1 MVGEASHSMIG
12 GIRYE
17 KHQLKFRQRRETNIL
32 KNLFKEYGLLFLISF
47 VASFIVGFFIGI
59 LLLNYK
65 NQEVRIAELEEQ
77 KNEMYQELII
87 TKDQLTQIQMRN
99 EAIKY
104 IDELEE

>member
-1 MVGEASHSMIG
+1 M
-12 GIRYE
+12 
-17 KHQLKFRQRRETNIL
+17 
-32 KNLFKEYGLLFLISF
+32 KNSFKEYGLLFLTSF

-59 LLLNYK
+59 LLLNYR

-77 KNEMYQELII
+77 NNEMYHELIV

>member
-1 MVGEASHSMIG
+1 M
-12 GIRYE
+12 
-17 KHQLKFRQRRETNIL
+17 
-32 KNLFKEYGLLFLISF
+32 KNSFKEYGLLFLTSF

-59 LLLNYK
+59 LLLNYR

-77 KNEMYQELII
+77 RNEMYQELIE
-87 TKDQLTQIQMRN
+87 TKDILNQIQMRN

>member
-1 MVGEASHSMIG
+1 M
-12 GIRYE
+12 
-17 KHQLKFRQRRETNIL
+17 
-32 KNLFKEYGLLFLISF
+32 KNSFKEYGLLFLTSF

-59 LLLNYK
+59 LLLNYR

-77 KNEMYQELII
+77 RNEMYQELIE
-87 TKDQLTQIQMRN
+87 TKDALTQIQMRD

>member
-1 MVGEASHSMIG
+1 M
-12 GIRYE
+12 
-17 KHQLKFRQRRETNIL
+17 
-32 KNLFKEYGLLFLISF
+32 KNLFKEYGLLFLTSF
-47 VASFIVGFFIGI
+47 VASFMVGFFIGI
-59 LLLNYK
+59 LLLSSR

-77 KNEMYQELII
+77 NNEMYHELIV

>member
-1 MVGEASHSMIG
+1 M
-12 GIRYE
+12 
-17 KHQLKFRQRRETNIL
+17 
-32 KNLFKEYGLLFLISF
+32 KNLLKEYGLLFLTSF

-59 LLLNYK
+59 LLLNSR

-77 KNEMYQELII
+77 RSEMYQELIE
-87 TKDQLTQIQMRN
+87 TKDALTQIQMRN

>member
-1 MVGEASHSMIG
+1 M
-12 GIRYE
+12 
-17 KHQLKFRQRRETNIL
+17 

-47 VASFIVGFFIGI
+47 VASFMVGFFIGI
-59 LLLNYK
+59 LLLISR
-65 NQEVRIAELEEQ
+65 NQEVRITELEEQ
-77 KNEMYQELII
+77 NKEMYHELII

>member
-1 MVGEASHSMIG
+1 M
-12 GIRYE
+12 
-17 KHQLKFRQRRETNIL
+17 
-32 KNLFKEYGLLFLISF
+32 KNSFKEYGLLFLTSF

-59 LLLNYK
+59 LLLNYR

-77 KNEMYQELII
+77 KNEIYHELIV

>member
-1 MVGEASHSMIG
+1 M
-12 GIRYE
+12 
-17 KHQLKFRQRRETNIL
+17 
-32 KNLFKEYGLLFLISF
+32 KNSFKEYRLLFLTSF

-59 LLLNYK
+59 LLLNYR

-77 KNEMYQELII
+77 RNEIYQELII

-104 IDELEE
+104 IDELDE

>member
-1 MVGEASHSMIG
+1 M
-12 GIRYE
+12 
-17 KHQLKFRQRRETNIL
+17 
-32 KNLFKEYGLLFLISF
+32 LFLVSF
-47 VASFIVGFFIGI
+47 VASFIVGFFIGV
-59 LLLNYK
+59 LLLNYR

-77 KNEMYQELII
+77 NNEMYQELII